1 MVTVLIKKRNSR
13 RGSLDRGARL
23 VVDAVVLGLALLVWA
38 RALGRG
44 PEGTSELSPLAA
56 RALEEKIQVLA
67 NSGTGAGGSQ
77 PIVISD
83 LEANSYLKYRG
94 RDFLPLG
101 VSDPQVHIHP
111 DQVSGAAE
119 VDFNQLNQTGAKTDD
134 WSAKLLAMLVTGKQ
148 RVAAHG
154 KLETANGQA
163 KLRIEDVQLGN
174 TTLPD
179 WLVAALLD
187 TYVQKRYHIDL
198 SKPLLLPDHV
208 THIELGDSRATFYRS
223 PGKQSAAGSPQ

>member
-1 MVTVLIKKRNSR
+1 MVNVLIKKRNSR
-13 RGSLDRGARL
+13 PGRLARGARL
-23 VVDAVVLGLALLVWA
+23 LVNAVALGLGLLVWA

-44 PEGTSELSPLAA
+44 PEGASELSPLAA

-67 NSGTGAGGSQ
+67 NSGAGAGGSQ

-94 RDFLPLG
+94 RDFLPPG

-111 DQVSGAAE
+111 DRVSGAAE
-119 VDFNQLNQTGAKTDD
+119 VDFNQLNQTGVKTDD

-148 RVAAHG
+148 HVAADG
-154 KLETANGQA
+154 KLESANGQA
-163 KLRIEDVQLGN
+163 TLKIEDVQLGN

-179 WLVAALLD
+179 WLAAALLD
-187 TYVQKRYHIDL
+187 NYVQKRYHIDL

-208 THIELGDSRATFYRS
+208 TRIELGDSRATFHRS
-223 PGKQSAAGSPQ
+223 PGKQSAPGSPQ